1 MNNYIDDLCI
11 RTLRVLG
18 AEIITKA
25 KSGHPGIVLG
35 AAPIAH
41 TLFTRH
47 LNIDSNDEQWFNRDR
62 FILSAGHGSVLLYLM
77 LHFSG
82 FNISMSDLMEF
93 RQKDSLTPG
102 HPEYKHTP
110 GVEIT
115 TGPLGQGFA
124 TSVGMAIAESHLAA
138 KFNKPNCDII
148 DHYTYVLCGDGDLQE
163 GVTMEAMALAGHLK
177 LNKLIVLF
185 DSNDIQLDGD
195 VTLASSDHLE
205 EKFRAMNWNYLRV
218 EDGNDVEEIDEAIK
232 QAKLSSY
239 QPTIIEVKTII
250 GYGAPNSGE
259 SSIHGKPLSEDELS
273 TLRKNLNVTQI
284 AFTVPKEVDAYY
296 AASIV
301 ERGSQANSNWNY
313 VMSDYAKK
321 YPEDY
326 ELLNRYMFDN
336 LELEDYTDLPEFEVG
351 TSISTRVVMGKVLDW
366 ASYKLPNLIGGS
378 ADLTASTM
386 VKGANGIF
394 GQANRLGRNIKFG
407 VREHAMAAITNGITL
422 HGSLRGFCAGFFVF
436 SDYSKPAIRLAAIMQ
451 LPSLFFFSHD
461 TVCVGEDGPTHQPVE
476 QLAMFRSMP
485 NTNVFRP
492 ADAKEMT
499 SAILLSLE
507 YKKNPTIIVS
517 SRQNLEVLEYTNYE
531 GVSKGGYIAYEPVG
545 TPGALFV
552 TCGSE
557 LALCIKVAKRLEKEN
572 IFVRVVSM
580 PSMDLFERQSE
591 EYKNSVLPK
600 RITKRMAVE
609 MGASMPWYKYASMV
623 HGIDEFGKSMPLKYI
638 PEVYGFTEDVIYNE
652 FLGIVKN

>member
-1 MNNYIDDLCI
+1 MSNYIDDLCI

-273 TLRKNLNVTQI
+273 T
-284 AFTVPKEVDAYY
+284 
-296 AASIV
+296 
-301 ERGSQANSNWNY
+301 
-313 VMSDYAKK
+313 
-321 YPEDY
+321 
-326 ELLNRYMFDN
+326 
-336 LELEDYTDLPEFEVG
+336 
-351 TSISTRVVMGKVLDW
+351 
-366 ASYKLPNLIGGS
+366 
-378 ADLTASTM
+378 
-386 VKGANGIF
+386 
-394 GQANRLGRNIKFG
+394 
-407 VREHAMAAITNGITL
+407 
-422 HGSLRGFCAGFFVF
+422 
-436 SDYSKPAIRLAAIMQ
+436 
-451 LPSLFFFSHD
+451 
-461 TVCVGEDGPTHQPVE
+461 
-476 QLAMFRSMP
+476 
-485 NTNVFRP
+485 
-492 ADAKEMT
+492 
-499 SAILLSLE
+499 
-507 YKKNPTIIVS
+507 
-517 SRQNLEVLEYTNYE
+517 
-531 GVSKGGYIAYEPVG
+531 
-545 TPGALFV
+545 
-552 TCGSE
+552 
-557 LALCIKVAKRLEKEN
+557 
-572 IFVRVVSM
+572 
-580 PSMDLFERQSE
+580 
-591 EYKNSVLPK
+591 
-600 RITKRMAVE
+600 
-609 MGASMPWYKYASMV
+609 
-623 HGIDEFGKSMPLKYI
+623 
-638 PEVYGFTEDVIYNE
+638 
-652 FLGIVKN
+652 